1 MACSRKQGKVL
12 CFCVALN
19 EEGRS
24 RRKEEEAA
32 EETRIVDCLQESN
45 EGEEESERGVKRRE
59 LFLCLPPSSASA
71 ATPAAY
77 SPRSLISRFLLS
89 LHRTSPTRGGGE
101 GSGFRVRFPIASSNR
116 RRTKERRMTEEE
128 EDEAKVEE
136 PAVTASME
144 GKGIASGESNLA
156 IDAGKQSDAVSLNLG
171 MGVGLVFLLTR
182 SATEINK
189 MEQLRVQMEILL
201 KDIKDEMHNKG
212 VSSHRAESNNV
223 ASSASN
229 SYMEP
234 EAETR
239 STCATFT
246 RNTARLSMHQMEAEM
261 EVELQ
266 RLQCAVGRKL
276 SSLPPHRMLAAEN
289 ADAPETFHGSF
300 REAYEGGSGSGSGG
314 IQCGVSAHELTRK
327 LNQLVQ
333 ARQQEGIAELE
344 SSFNCTGNSHIGED
358 DGEVTQVHEE
368 DGGNYRGVSA
378 RELERR
384 LHELLETRQRER
396 IAELESALVCAER
409 QLREKESEVCW
420 WRDTAR
426 LVSQHKNEAVHR

>member
-71 ATPAAY
+71 ATPTAY

-89 LHRTSPTRGGGE
+89 LHRTSPTRGGGGE
-101 GSGFRVRFPIASSNR
+101 GSGFRVRFPISSSNR
-116 RRTKERRMTEEE
+116 RRTKEKRMTEEE
-128 EDEAKVEE
+128 EEEAKVEE
-136 PAVTASME
+136 PAMAASME

-276 SSLPPHRMLAAEN
+276 SSLPPHRMVM
-289 ADAPETFHGSF
+289 
-300 REAYEGGSGSGSGG
+300 EAYEGGSGSGG

-396 IAELESALVCAER
+396 IAELESALECAER

-426 LVSQHKNEAVHR
+426 LVSQHKSEAVHR